1 MGKVVSKR
9 PRVYFLMKL
18 DNHYKADLTAGAL
31 KVPESRIIADILLR
45 KLDWK
50 DAIVRQN
57 LLQAKTP
64 ASAIRISN
72 LIKSRLESANEEL
85 LRLIRDG
92 KGLVATHA
100 VFVATLKQSSLLLD
114 FLRLV
119 LADHYKLL
127 ARQLPKNIWG
137 QFLDQCRVRDPGMPV
152 WSEHTKKRLGR
163 SVYLCLVEAG
173 YLESTRTA
181 KLQTVHVAAPV
192 LGYLKRN
199 HEYAILEA
207 LAVQV

>member
-1 MGKVVSKR
+1 
-9 PRVYFLMKL
+9 MKL

-50 DAIVRQN
+50 DSIVRQN
-57 LLQAKTP
+57 VLQAKTS

-100 VFVATLKQSSLLLD
+100 VFVAALKQSSLLLD

-119 LADHYKLL
+119 VADQYKLL
-127 ARQLPKNIWG
+127 ARQLPKSIWG
-137 QFLDQCRVRDPGMPV
+137 QYLEQCRVRDPDMPV
-152 WSEHTKKRLGR
+152 WSEQTKKRLGR

-173 YLESTRTA
+173 YLESTKTA
-181 KLQTVHVAAPV
+181 KLQSVHIAAPV
-192 LGYLKRN
+192 LDYLKRN
-199 HEYAILEA
+199 HEHTILEA
-207 LAVQV
+207 MAVQI